1 MNASPGD
8 ISREEKMGPKWLSH
22 LACVK
27 QMVRAHWGGSPH
39 LPSLSAQRQW
49 SRHTLAILPAP
60 GWLDL
65 PGMLQGP
72 LLQSRRARLQTNRI
86 LSWARAAPRTGNR
99 AAFQTPCCLADVIP
113 PSPQVWPGPGAGA
126 GKRRGLGGAS
136 WGESAGH
143 SESSG
148 LLSPFHR

>member
-1 MNASPGD
+1 MAESFGMCQANGQGSLGREPTSPQL
-8 ISREEKMGPKWLSH
+8 ICSTTVVTSH
-22 LACVK
+22 PCHSSCPRLAGF
-27 QMVRAHWGGSPH
+27 AG
-39 LPSLSAQRQW
+39 
-49 SRHTLAILPAP
+49 
-60 GWLDL
+60 L

-113 PSPQVWPGPGAGA
+113 PSPQVWPGPGTGA